1 MRSTQRKQVPHNG
14 RTCLRCVLELCQ
26 EPASLDA
33 GIGMRGKVGGEV
45 VMHNAAWVKLLRHIP
60 ASEQANLMLVT
71 TCGTEI
77 AIQCLLRLDPECLA
91 LRGRLAGS
99 TDAGRVFF
107 VPYSHIDYFGFQQ
120 PLKEAEF
127 HELFNNLELL
137 GPAAPLN
144 PAATAV
150 PPQPSPSPPSSPV
163 PVAPSRSPLT
173 IKSTVLEK
181 FRSRSTTNPGTQMRP
196 PLDE

>member
-1 MRSTQRKQVPHNG
+1 
-14 RTCLRCVLELCQ
+14 
-26 EPASLDA
+26 
-33 GIGMRGKVGGEV
+33 
-45 VMHNAAWVKLLRHIP
+45 MHNAAWVKLLRHIP
-60 ASEQANLMLVT
+60 ASEHSNLMLVT
-71 TCGTEI
+71 TGGTEI
-77 AIQCLLRLDPECLA
+77 TIQCLLRLDPECMA

-137 GPAAPLN
+137 GPPAAPLN
-144 PAATAV
+144 PAAAASV
-150 PPQPSPSPPSSPV
+150 PPEPTAPAPPSPSPHPTP
-163 PVAPSRSPLT
+163 ARGPLA
-173 IKSTVLEK
+173 IKSAVLEK
-181 FRSRSTTNPGTQMRP
+181 FRSRSLTNAGTQMRP